1 MSEKKILVLGVGNL
15 LLGDEG
21 VGVHVAH
28 ELQGMQLS
36 PDVEVVDGGTTGYE
50 LLPYLE
56 GREKV
61 IIVDAFHAEGEAG
74 EAYRFSLAKAQLQW
88 ASTYSPHQSGL
99 RELLDAAKLLI
110 PPPEIVVFGIVPE
123 EINTMIIGLSRQV
136 HKRMP
141 EILSAVLKE
150 VNTAAHVESASD
162 GTTHAKSPFT

>member
-1 MSEKKILVLGVGNL
+1 MSKKTLVLGVGNL

-21 VGVHVAH
+21 IGVHVAH
-28 ELQGMQLS
+28 ELQEMQLS
-36 PDVEVVDGGTTGYE
+36 PDVEVIDGGTTGYE

-61 IIVDAFHAEGEAG
+61 IIVDALHTEGEAG
-74 EAYRFSLAKAQLQW
+74 EAYRFRLAEAQLQW

-99 RELLDAAKLLI
+99 HELLDAAKLLM
-110 PPPEIVVFGIVPE
+110 PSSEIVVFGIVPE

-141 EILSAVLKE
+141 EILSAVLQE
-150 VNTAAHVESASD
+150 IQSACGAVQKD
-162 GTTHAKSPFT
+162 GGRAYPSSTP